1 MNFSYKENIQFLR
14 AVSVLL
20 VFLYHLNLEF
30 FSKGYLGVDV
40 FFVIS
45 GYVITQSIFF
55 NIQKNN
61 QFNLLNFFKKRILR
75 IIPNLIF
82 ILSVIFIFY
91 QFFGPNNI
99 SLWNDYISSV
109 LGFSNLYYLFSN
121 KGYFYNIFDNPF
133 AHTWSLGVEEQ
144 FYFLYPIL
152 IYFFFKNINNF
163 EKKLRF
169 FKILIFI
176 IILNSLFFSIYYS
189 SENPDLNFY
198 FSPLRF
204 WELGVGCV
212 LFLLNSK
219 IPKNQMVSNT
229 SLILLIF
236 IILIDIN
243 LPYIF
248 YNLISI
254 ILAGLFISTNKKN
267 FFLVNKFSLTLGKIS
282 YSFYLWHLPIIFFFN
297 LYFESL
303 IIQILLSFIFSF
315 ILSLMTFTYIERPFI
330 EFDKVIKKI
339 LFFISSFVAFSLIFL
354 VYIKIT
360 NSPIKYDIRNFIDKH
375 NYLEKKYEW
384 RKRVT
389 FQTIYVNN
397 NEIHENCDNKNSIN
411 LKLILNKKCLK
422 KTNNEYLVFIEGD
435 SHTAQ
440 FVNPINSSEG
450 IKNIYFKF
458 SPQKF
463 VSEKL
468 VDKISN
474 EYKKIYYL
482 RDINNLEN
490 LNFIMNSN
498 LLKIDNLEFI
508 FFNSTPFVEKKINV
522 QRCLSRQTNCIIKKK
537 TDIEKRNLSKLNN
550 ELKNLK
556 KLDKRIYLFD
566 SYNTICPK
574 EYCNIYDLDK
584 NLLYYMD
591 NTHLS
596 NEGSQMLQKDIEQFF
611 LKHININNI
620 NK

>member
-204 WELGVGCV
+204 WELGAGCI
-212 LFLLNSK
+212 LFLSNSK
-219 IPKNQMVSNT
+219 IPKNQMISNS

-254 ILAGLFISTNKKN
+254 ILAGLFISTNKK
-267 FFLVNKFSLTLGKIS
+267 
-282 YSFYLWHLPIIFFFN
+282 IFFW
-297 LYFESL
+297 L
-303 IIQILLSFIFSF
+303 I
-315 ILSLMTFTYIERPFI
+315 
-330 EFDKVIKKI
+330 
-339 LFFISSFVAFSLIFL
+339 
-354 VYIKIT
+354 
-360 NSPIKYDIRNFIDKH
+360 NF
-375 NYLEKKYEW
+375 
-384 RKRVT
+384 
-389 FQTIYVNN
+389 
-397 NEIHENCDNKNSIN
+397 
-411 LKLILNKKCLK
+411 
-422 KTNNEYLVFIEGD
+422 
-435 SHTAQ
+435 
-440 FVNPINSSEG
+440 P
-450 IKNIYFKF
+450 
-458 SPQKF
+458 
-463 VSEKL
+463 
-468 VDKISN
+468 
-474 EYKKIYYL
+474 
-482 RDINNLEN
+482 
-490 LNFIMNSN
+490 
-498 LLKIDNLEFI
+498 
-508 FFNSTPFVEKKINV
+508 
-522 QRCLSRQTNCIIKKK
+522 
-537 TDIEKRNLSKLNN
+537 
-550 ELKNLK
+550 
-556 KLDKRIYLFD
+556 
-566 SYNTICPK
+566 
-574 EYCNIYDLDK
+574 
-584 NLLYYMD
+584 
-591 NTHLS
+591 
-596 NEGSQMLQKDIEQFF
+596 
-611 LKHININNI
+611 
-620 NK
+620 